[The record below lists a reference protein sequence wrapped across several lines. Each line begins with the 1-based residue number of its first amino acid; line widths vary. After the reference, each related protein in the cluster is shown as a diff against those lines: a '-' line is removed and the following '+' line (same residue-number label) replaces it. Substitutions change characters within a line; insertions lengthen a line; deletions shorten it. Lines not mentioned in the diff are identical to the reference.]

1 MYEEIT
7 NQIKEWLSNCETRKE
22 IDELKNLV
30 NEILLNECENK
41 KHEGEYDLD

>member
-7 NQIKEWLSNCETRKE
+7 NKIKEWLSGCKTNKE

-30 NEILLNECENK
+30 NEILFDECENK